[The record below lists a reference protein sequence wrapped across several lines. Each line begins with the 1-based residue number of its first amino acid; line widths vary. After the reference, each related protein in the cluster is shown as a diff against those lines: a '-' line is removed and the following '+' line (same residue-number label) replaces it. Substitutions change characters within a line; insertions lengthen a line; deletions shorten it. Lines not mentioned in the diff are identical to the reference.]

1 MSAFPFFI
9 SDIMEYKYDDE
20 DFDDLLFNVYKVP
33 KKENVADHFP
43 ELIKH
48 PEFEVELAGLELH
61 RDRIL
66 RYIVYKYDRNSPL
79 LDIEDFI
86 KRKVYAAQLAGFR
99 PNASGQF
106 SAHVRWFLRG
116 SNPTVNAMI
125 IRYCRMQYPKKWGLI
140 VAGNEAYYNIL
151 LDLATK
157 EKSNSAIKE
166 AGKKQD
172 LFMKAE
178 VMVQK
183 LETMTQDIFNGDE
196 SQLLDEDLYRV
207 VEEDATKQRR
217 MSPEQM
223 AI

>member
-1 MSAFPFFI
+1 
-9 SDIMEYKYDDE
+9 MEYRYEEE
-20 DFDDLLFNVYKVP
+20 DFGDLLFNVHKVP
-33 KKENVADHFP
+33 KKENVVDHFP
-43 ELIKH
+43 ELGKH
-48 PEFEVELAGLELH
+48 PEFQEQLGGLEVH
-61 RDRIL
+61 RDRIF

-79 LDIEDFI
+79 LDIDDFI
-86 KRKVYAAQLAGFR
+86 KRKITAAQLAGFR

-116 SNPTVNAMI
+116 SNPIVNAMI

-140 VAGNEAYYNIL
+140 VAGNEAYYNLL

-157 EKSNSAIKE
+157 DKSGSAVKE

-172 LFMKAE
+172 LFMKAND
-178 VMVQK
+178 MVQK
-183 LETMTQDIFNGDE
+183 LESMTQELFNGDE

-207 VEEDATKQRR
+207 VEEEATKAQR
-217 MSPEQM
+217 MSPENM